1 MSTLS
6 NILEFVGLL
15 GGDPAEMQAAK
26 DRRETEMQLAKS
38 LSSPKY
44 FAETIR
50 QGLLSPD
57 VPANNTSLLA
67 APSSAIESF
76 KNEIRSAEGFRDKAY
91 IPVKGDVPT
100 IGYGFTSGVKK
111 GDTMTKEEAEKR
123 LDKEVNDRL
132 FEIRNALPE
141 FDDYPE
147 AVQTNLLSSW
157 YRGSLVQSPK
167 TRNLL
172 NQGKFNEAAKEFLNN
187 DEYRNAVKRGR
198 RGIRKRMEQ
207 TADAIR
213 SLASTRS
220 LL

>member
-6 NILEFVGLL
+6 MILQALGLQGLL
-15 GGDPAEMQAAK
+15 GADVPQRPE
-26 DRRETEMQLAKS
+26 S
-38 LSSPKY
+38 
-44 FAETIR
+44 
-50 QGLLSPD
+50 LLS
-57 VPANNTSLLA
+57 
-67 APSSAIESF
+67 APSSAVESF

-100 IGYGFTSGVKK
+100 IGFGFTSGVKM

-123 LDKEVNDRL
+123 LDKEVNTRL
-132 FEIRNALPE
+132 SEVRKALPQ
-141 FDDYPE
+141 FDKYPE
-147 AVQTNLLSSW
+147 DVQSNLLSSW

-172 NQGKFNEAAKEFLNN
+172 NQGKFNEAATEFLNN
-187 DEYRNAVKRGR
+187 DEYKNAVKRGR

-207 TADAIR
+207 TADSIR
-213 SLASTRS
+213 SLASPRS